1 MTTALDSL
9 LDSADA
15 TLWEV
20 VSKGDGPAGEL
31 PLTEEMLLNSP
42 SGDLFGLT
50 QNAGMGWNP
59 SQLLRKQF
67 LILSTQG
74 GIRGEDGKPI
84 ALGYHTGHYEV
95 GLLMRAAA
103 EELDRLETL
112 PFAAYVSD
120 PCDGRTQGTVGMMD
134 SLAYRNDAAV
144 VLKRLIRSLPTR
156 RGVIGVATCDKG
168 LPAMMM
174 ALAAQQ
180 DLPCVIV
187 PGGVTLPPATGEDAG
202 KVQTIG
208 ARFAHGEITLEEA
221 AEAGCRACGSPGGG
235 CQFLGTAATS
245 QVVAEALGMALPH
258 SALAPSGQPIW
269 LDAARRSAR
278 AVVEMERLGKTMRD
292 VLTLDSL
299 HNAMTVFAACGGST
313 NLLLH
318 IPAIAFEAKLTRP
331 TVDDWSRIN
340 RQVPRL
346 VDCLPNGPVGHPTV
360 RFFLAGGVPELM
372 LHLRTLGLLKLDAMT
387 VAGRRLGD
395 VLEWWERSERRTRL
409 RELLVARD
417 GVDPDSVIMSPPVA
431 LERGLTSTVTFPLGN
446 IAPEGSVIKS
456 TAIDKS
462 VIDPDGIYRKT
473 GPARVFTSERDAIA
487 AVKGKGKP
495 AEKQKGRTP
504 HPNPLPTT
512 EAAVPEARGEGTSKE
527 SLVGDRQPSTLAHQP
542 NLTPIK
548 EGDIIV
554 LMCRGPLG
562 CGMEETYQI
571 TSALRYLPFGK
582 HVALITDARFSGVS
596 TGACI
601 GHVGPEAL
609 DGGPIGKL
617 RDGDLIRI
625 EIDTR
630 NLTGTVNFIGTREG
644 EVTPEE
650 GADILAERSPAQPLH
665 CDPKLP
671 PETRLWA
678 LLQRAGGGTWAGCVY
693 DVDKIAEALDS
704 QLRK

>member
-1 MTTALDSL
+1 L
-9 LDSADA
+9 
-15 TLWEV
+15 
-20 VSKGDGPAGEL
+20 
-31 PLTEEMLLNSP
+31 LLNSP

-50 QNAGMGWNP
+50 QNAGMGWDP
-59 SQLLRKQF
+59 AQLLRKQF

-103 EELDRLETL
+103 EELDRLEAL

-134 SLAYRNDAAV
+134 SLAFRNDAAV

-168 LPAMMM
+168 LPAMML
-174 ALAAQQ
+174 ALAAQ
-180 DLPCVIV
+180 DHLPCVIV

-221 AEAGCRACGSPGGG
+221 SDAGCRACGSPGGG

-269 LDAARRSAR
+269 LDMARRSAR
-278 AVVEMERLGKTMRD
+278 AVVEMERQGKTIRD
-292 VLTLDSL
+292 VLTPDAL
-299 HNAMTVFAACGGST
+299 HNAMVVHAACGGST

-331 TVDDWSRIN
+331 TVEDWNRLN

-372 LHLRTLGLLKLDAMT
+372 LHLRTLGLLKLDALT
-387 VAGRRLGD
+387 VSGRSVGD
-395 VLEWWERSERRTRL
+395 VLEWWERSERRVRL
-409 RELLVARD
+409 RELLTARD
-417 GVDPDSVIMSPPVA
+417 GVDPDTVVMSPSA
-431 LERGLTSTVTFPLGN
+431 ARGRGLTSTVTFPIGN

-462 VIDPDGIYRKT
+462 VVDADGVYRKT
-473 GPARVFTSERDAIA
+473 GPARVFTSERAAIA
-487 AVKGKGKP
+487 AVKGRPVRELKAPPGGTPLMTAGP
-495 AEKQKGRTP
+495 AASP
-504 HPNPLPTT
+504 
-512 EAAVPEARGEGTSKE
+512 
-527 SLVGDRQPSTLAHQP
+527 P
-542 NLTPIK
+542 NLSPIK

-617 RDGDLIRI
+617 RDGDLIQI
-625 EIDTR
+625 EVDTR
-630 NLTGTVNFIGTREG
+630 NLTGTLNFIGTPG
-644 EVTPEE
+644 AEVTPEQ
-650 GADILAERSPAQPLH
+650 GAKILADREPSQPLL
-665 CDPKLP
+665 CDPNLP

-693 DVDKIAEALDS
+693 DVDKIAEALEAG
-704 QLRK
+704 QAKR